1 MPIISNSVQNNGGG
15 SASAGVS
22 SQARTY
28 RSGDSTLTLREGQTL
43 KGVVSDIHGNEI
55 TLSMDN
61 GSSFTGKLPDAN
73 QYSIGQ
79 KAAFQITG
87 LNDNTIYMK
96 ATSGAYLLDMEDTVE
111 QALEEAGLPKSTRN
125 LDVARSLL
133 QNQQSISRE
142 NIMSSIQLCAKYP
155 EADVNSV
162 ITMKR
167 LGMPMTEASVKQFEN
182 YQNQTHQL
190 LYKMDSLGDA
200 IGDMLHSIGT
210 QVPRLAA
217 DVGLQLHRLRKNSN

>member
-142 NIMSSIQLCAKYP
+142 NIMSSIQLCAK
-155 EADVNSV
+155 
-162 ITMKR
+162 
-167 LGMPMTEASVKQFEN
+167 
-182 YQNQTHQL
+182 
-190 LYKMDSLGDA
+190 
-200 IGDMLHSIGT
+200 
-210 QVPRLAA
+210 
-217 DVGLQLHRLRKNSN
+217 